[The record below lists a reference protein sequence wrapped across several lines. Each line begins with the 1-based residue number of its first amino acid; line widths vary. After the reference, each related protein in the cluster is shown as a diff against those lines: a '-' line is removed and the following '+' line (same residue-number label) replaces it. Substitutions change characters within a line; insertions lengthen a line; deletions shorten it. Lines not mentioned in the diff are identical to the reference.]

1 MALQPLRIESPTTAC
16 VVEVSNPRFADAAGV
31 ENADTITMDMF
42 VLFNGIADNSFD
54 TVTFAR
60 NATTATK
67 NAAIRAK
74 VNQVLR
80 DIEGSAPL
88 NNANI
93 QIVGLPV

>member
-1 MALQPLRIESPTTAC
+1 MALQPLRIETPTTAC
-16 VVEVSNPRFADAAGV
+16 VVEVSNPRFINAAGV
-31 ENADTITMDMF
+31 DDADTITMDLF
-42 VLFNGIADNSFD
+42 VLFNGIADNYYD
-54 TVTFAR
+54 TVSFAR
-60 NATTATK
+60 NATTAVK